1 MRYMSQN
8 TPQKISNVAPGSTL
22 TIPYMDEGSEQ
33 RCRDL
38 KQPQWHTIYQ
48 TSDTLRARSSSW
60 LKMSQ
65 ILIRMQ

>member
-1 MRYMSQN
+1 MRDMSQN
-8 TPQKISNVAPGSTL
+8 TPQKISNAAPGLTL
-22 TIPYMDEGSEQ
+22 TIPYSDKGSKQ

-60 LKMSQ
+60 PKMSQ
-65 ILIRMQ
+65 SLIRMQ